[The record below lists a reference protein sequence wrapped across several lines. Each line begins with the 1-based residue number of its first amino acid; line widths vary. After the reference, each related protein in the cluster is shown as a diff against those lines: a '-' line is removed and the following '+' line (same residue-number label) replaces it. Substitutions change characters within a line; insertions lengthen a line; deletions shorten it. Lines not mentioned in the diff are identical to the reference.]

1 MPVISVDPEKLVEM
15 TDTDQFELI
24 ETLPKLGIE
33 IEKMTDE
40 SWDLEIFPDRCDNLS
55 MEGLSR
61 TIKGFLGK
69 ETGLPVY
76 PVKNSQ
82 IETEV
87 ELSVQDVRPYIVTA
101 LVKDVEIT
109 EDFLK
114 SLMDVQEKL
123 HMTLGRGREKVAI
136 GIHDFDKVEFPFT
149 YKAVS
154 PHDISFIPL
163 QRTHKMDLQDILDK
177 HEKGKEYAH
186 ILEDFDRYPI
196 IIDNNEDVLSFPPV
210 INGVMTEVNEETRNI
225 FIDMTG
231 TDEEVLS
238 QTLNILCTLFADM
251 GGELYSTKVK
261 YGKIE
266 RTYPDMEVEKINI
279 SVDEIKKML
288 GVEIGE
294 SDIKD
299 ILARM
304 RYDVI
309 LGKEEIEVMIPP
321 YRHDIHHPWDIIEDI
336 AIGFGMDEFE
346 GTSAK
351 EYVVGE
357 PRIENKIIDAITE
370 TLIGYGFQEV
380 VNFTL
385 SNPEREY
392 KNMEINEDDGMAII
406 ENPVT
411 EEHTGLRVHIIPTL
425 LNNLKS
431 NRNKSLPQKLF
442 EVGDV
447 VKDSEQT
454 TKVGGV
460 VLHSETGF
468 TEIKSLIEGIA
479 MNLGLEIDIVSNE
492 HDSFID
498 GRCASI
504 TINEDEVGYFGEIH
518 PKVLDNF
525 ELEYPTTAFEMNI
538 DKISELKLK
547 DQRLI

>member
-15 TDTDQFELI
+15 TDTDQFELM

-40 SWDLEIFPDRCDNLS
+40 AWDLEIFPDRCDNLS
-55 MEGLSR
+55 LEGLSR

-69 ETGLPVY
+69 ETGLPDY
-76 PVKNSQ
+76 QVKGSD
-82 IETEV
+82 IETQV

-101 LVKDVEIT
+101 LVKDVDIT
-109 EDFLK
+109 ADFLK

-136 GIHDFDKVEFPFT
+136 GIHDFDKIEPPFI

-154 PHDISFIPL
+154 PHDTSFIPL
-163 QRTHKMDLQDILDK
+163 QRTHEMDLQDILDK
-177 HEKGKEYAH
+177 HEKGKEFAH

-196 IIDNNEDVLSFPPV
+196 IIDDNGDVLSFPPI
-210 INGVMTEVNEETRNI
+210 INGVLTEVNEETSNV

-231 TDEEVLS
+231 TDEEVLN
-238 QTLNILCTLFADM
+238 QTLNILCALFADI
-251 GGELYSTKVK
+251 GGELYSTKIK
-261 YGKIE
+261 YGKTEKI
-266 RTYPDMEVEKINI
+266 YPEMHIEKINI
-279 SVDEIKKML
+279 SIDEIKQML

-294 SDIKD
+294 RSIKD

-304 RYDVI
+304 RYNTNIRND
-309 LGKEEIEVMIPP
+309 EIEVMIPP

-336 AIGFGMDEFE
+336 AIGFGMDEFD
-346 GTSAK
+346 GTSPK
-351 EYVVGE
+351 EYVVGK
-357 PRIENKIIDAITE
+357 PRIENKIFDAITE

-385 SNPEREY
+385 SNPDREY
-392 KNMEINEDDGMAII
+392 KDMEMKLDESMTII

-411 EEHTGLRVHIIPTL
+411 EEHTALRVHIIPTL
-425 LNNLKS
+425 LHNLKS

-447 VKDSEQT
+447 VKDSEQI
-454 TKVGGV
+454 TKIGGV
-460 VLHSETGF
+460 VIHSETGF

-479 MNLGLEIDIVSNE
+479 MNLGLETDIVSDE

-504 TINEDEVGYFGEIH
+504 TINEDEIGYFGEIH
-518 PKVLDNF
+518 PKVLENF
-525 ELEYPTTAFEMNI
+525 ELEYPTTAFELNL
-538 DKISELKLK
+538 DKISKLKLT

>member
-1 MPVISVDPEKLVEM
+1 MPVISVNPEKLVEM

-69 ETGLPVY
+69 ETGPPDY
-76 PVKNSQ
+76 PLKDSEV
-82 IETEV
+82 ETEV

-101 LVKDVEIT
+101 LVKDVDIN
-109 EDFLK
+109 EDLLK

-154 PHDISFIPL
+154 PHEISFIPL
-163 QRTHKMDLQDILDK
+163 QRTHEMDLQDILDK

-196 IIDNNEDVLSFPPV
+196 IIDDNGDVLSFPPV
-210 INGVMTEVNEETRNI
+210 INGVLTEVNEETRNI

-261 YGKIE
+261 YGKTE
-266 RTYPDMEVEKINI
+266 RTYPKMEVEKMIV
-279 SVDEIKKML
+279 SVDEIKQML

-304 RYDVI
+304 RYNTNFNND
-309 LGKEEIEVMIPP
+309 EIEVMIPP

-336 AIGFGMDEFE
+336 AIGFGMDKFE
-346 GTSAK
+346 GTPPK

-392 KNMEINEDDGMAII
+392 KNMEIKEDDVMTII

-504 TINEDEVGYFGEIH
+504 TINEDEIGYFGEIH

-525 ELEYPTTAFEMNI
+525 ELEYPTTSFELNI